1 MIDYNKVNMDN
12 QLKALEISASIA
24 IHLSDD
30 RALDVLKEKLNDA
43 LCFIATGKNPKGEE

>member
-12 QLKALEISASIA
+12 QLRALEISANIA

-30 RALDVLKEKLNDA
+30 RALDVLKEKLDDA
-43 LCFIATGKNPKGEE
+43 LYFIATGKNPKGEE

>member
-12 QLKALEISASIA
+12 QLKALEISTNIA

-30 RALDVLKEKLNDA
+30 RALRVLKERLNDA
-43 LCFIATGKNPKGEE
+43 LHFIATGKNPEGEE